1 MNYDALLWIH
11 SIAAYV
17 WLVSLLV
24 SLVLAVLAARRGP
37 EAVAT
42 RARTLVVVSTRVG
55 LPAAVILLIAGFW
68 MMGQASL
75 NYGSTWVSIGF
86 AAWLLAALVGSGF
99 QHPLARRLRNA
110 APGGTEAL
118 KSARIILLIGVA
130 QVLVLVVAI
139 WAMSAQPGA

>member
-110 APGGTEAL
+110 APGGAEAL

-130 QVLVLVVAI
+130 QVFVLVVAI